1 MVVRENVGMSVDD
14 FVRRYAQHPFEFMD
28 DEWREILPNLPEHG
42 ELMRLLV
49 MALFAYDPKSERA
62 VIYFEMPYVLRVT
75 TNWLKGALV
84 PDILIYQAERLARY
98 KAENPEWGSQPLP
111 LIPDLC
117 VEIIS
122 PSDVY
127 IAVDA
132 KVRHYLSH
140 GVRIVWL
147 VNPRTQTLTIHTAGS
162 NQITSLTR
170 EDTLTGGDLLPEFS
184 LKLSDLFVER

>member
-28 DEWREILPNLPEHG
+28 DEWREILPNLAEHSF
-42 ELMRLLV
+42 LLKFLV
-49 MALFAYDPKSERA
+49 AALLTYEAARRDVE
-62 VIYFEMPYVLRVT
+62 ILFETPYVLQIT

-84 PDILIYQAERLARY
+84 PDIMIYEAERLARY
-98 KAENPEWGSQPLP
+98 KTENPEWGSQPLP

-127 IAVDA
+127 IAVET
-132 KVRHYLSH
+132 KVRNYLSH
-140 GVRIVWL
+140 GVRVVWL

-162 NQITSLTR
+162 NQITRLTR
-170 EDTLTGGDLLPEFS
+170 EDTLTGGDLLPGFT
-184 LKLSDLFVER
+184 LKLDELFSER